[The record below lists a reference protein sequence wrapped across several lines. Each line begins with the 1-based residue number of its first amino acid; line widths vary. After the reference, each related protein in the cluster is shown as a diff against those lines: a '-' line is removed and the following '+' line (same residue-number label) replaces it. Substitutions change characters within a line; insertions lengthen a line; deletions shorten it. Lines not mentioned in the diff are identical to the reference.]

1 MKREWRALLSS
12 ETSSTTLVLFN
23 IPKDIQDELSLI
35 EAYSGFGP
43 VAACRLKYD
52 RETGLSKG
60 WAVVEFYKREH
71 AEACKRGLT
80 GPIKA
85 CWASQW
91 NRDKEESEDE
101 E

>member
-1 MKREWRALLSS
+1 MKQKVEGALLSS
-12 ETSSTTLVLFN
+12 ENTLVLFN

-35 EAYSGFGP
+35 EACPGIGP
-43 VAACRLKYD
+43 CTACRLKYD
-52 RETGLSKG
+52 RDTGISKG
-60 WAVVEFYKREH
+60 WAVVEFYNREH

-91 NRDKEESEDE
+91 KRDKEESEDE

>member
-60 WAVVEFYKREH
+60 WAVVEFYKKIGRASCRE
-71 AEACKRGLT
+71 RVSS
-80 GPIKA
+80 PV
-85 CWASQW
+85 
-91 NRDKEESEDE
+91 
-101 E
+101 